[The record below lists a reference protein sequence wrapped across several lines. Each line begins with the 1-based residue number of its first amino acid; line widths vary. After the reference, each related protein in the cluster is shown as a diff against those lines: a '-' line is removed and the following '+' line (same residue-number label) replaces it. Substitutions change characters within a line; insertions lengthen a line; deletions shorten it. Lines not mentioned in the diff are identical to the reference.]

1 MCYDNAE
8 KVFKTCDNL
17 AETKNDK
24 FSRRIGEKCLE
35 TTIRA
40 KEDYTN
46 NLYDWNTSKKE
57 LQMVDDLLNNALTYY
72 GVGCWDGLRIAY
84 ISDLHLHH
92 HLKYYDD
99 SEKRLINI
107 MMCVGQI
114 VKKVFILSY

>member
-1 MCYDNAE
+1 MCHDNAE

-57 LQMVDDLLNNALTYY
+57 LQKGSRTKGNNIRLT
-72 GVGCWDGLRIAY
+72 GNRKRFAIEE
-84 ISDLHLHH
+84 
-92 HLKYYDD
+92 LKA
-99 SEKRLINI
+99 KI
-107 MMCVGQI
+107 
-114 VKKVFILSY
+114 KKKDEIKTHWIE